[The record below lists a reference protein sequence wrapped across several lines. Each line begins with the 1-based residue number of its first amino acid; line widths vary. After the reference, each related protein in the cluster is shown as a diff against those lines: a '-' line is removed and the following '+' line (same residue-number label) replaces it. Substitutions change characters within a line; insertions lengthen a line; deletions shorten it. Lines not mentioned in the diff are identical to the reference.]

1 MTRRHRAGEMA
12 RLKRAELA
20 RRAPLMKSEGAE
32 MRRRGEDE
40 TRRGWNL
47 DLLASEALRVD
58 AKRSED
64 LDGLLARSAGF
75 GPVAAGAGRG

>member
-40 TRRGWNL
+40 TRRGWDL
-47 DLLASEALRVD
+47 DLLASELLRVN
-58 AKRSED
+58 AKRSEE

-75 GPVAAGAGRG
+75 GPVAAGAGHG